1 MSWKLEKQTLKA
13 TNLQAKEAINLT
25 LSLSLSNTKLKKTKR
40 RQQQQHSTQ
49 PNNNNHMQH
58 KEEQQLSTTQDRK
71 RK

>member
-1 MSWKLEKQTLKA
+1 LKQTLKA

-25 LSLSLSNTKLKKTKR
+25 LSLSLKHKTQKTRR

-58 KEEQQLSTTQDRK
+58 KEEQQLSTIQDRK